1 MNLNKEKMEITIKIN
16 TTNPIDAKSRHEKL
30 QDIAFID
37 DKCLSLFHEI
47 ATNEKFR
54 KKFVANEKTLR
65 LFAM

>member
-1 MNLNKEKMEITIKIN
+1 MEITIKIN
-16 TTNPIDAKSRHEKL
+16 TTNPIDAKSRQKKL

-65 LFAM
+65 LFAK

>member
-16 TTNPIDAKSRHEKL
+16 TTNPIDAKSRQKKL
-30 QDIAFID
+30 QDIALID

-47 ATNEKFR
+47 ATNEKFL

>member
-1 MNLNKEKMEITIKIN
+1 MNLNKEKMEIIIKIN

-30 QDIAFID
+30 QEIAFVD
-37 DKCLSLFHEI
+37 DKCLALFHEI

-65 LFAM
+65 LFAK

>member
-16 TTNPIDAKSRHEKL
+16 TTNPIDAKSRREKI
-30 QDIAFID
+30 QEIALID
-37 DKCLSLFHEI
+37 DKCLALFHEI

>member
-16 TTNPIDAKSRHEKL
+16 TTNPIDAESRKEKL
-30 QDIAFID
+30 QSIALVD
-37 DKCLSLFHEI
+37 DKCLALFHEI
-47 ATNEKFR
+47 ATKEKFR

>member
-16 TTNPIDAKSRHEKL
+16 TTNPIDAKSRQEKI
-30 QDIAFID
+30 QDIALID

-65 LFAM
+65 FFAM

>member
-16 TTNPIDAKSRHEKL
+16 TTNPIDAKSRQEKL
-30 QDIAFID
+30 QEIALVD
-37 DKCLSLFHEI
+37 DKCLALFHEI
-47 ATNEKFR
+47 ATKEKFR